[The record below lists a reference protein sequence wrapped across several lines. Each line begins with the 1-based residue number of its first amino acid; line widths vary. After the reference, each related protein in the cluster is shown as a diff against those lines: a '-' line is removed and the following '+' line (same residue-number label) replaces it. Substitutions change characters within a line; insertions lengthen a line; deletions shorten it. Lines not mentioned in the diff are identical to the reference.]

1 MNETQVLGFADGN
14 TSIPISWMVSNGL
27 FLGIAFN
34 GSAWFESTTSSTTPY
49 QVSIRLDGTEIA
61 ISPVI
66 TSGAAAG
73 VYVPNSF
80 ENNTGTFTAHIISD
94 SNITFQSLKWR
105 LSLFL
110 QPNYLVPGTLVEA
123 DYTSTDLSYTPN
135 GSTEVSSTGNYRQQ
149 TTGSLGS
156 TTSCP
161 TCTAYITAILLS
173 ATPSNPNEADC
184 SEANN
189 GTLENRVYV
198 LYTTAW
204 FTTNAAG
211 KNVVLSAFSL
221 TDNEIINTG
230 SSGYTIH
237 PDSITTAGT
246 SVFRN
251 SSDGNYMIK
260 DTSTQGTAKLLFNKS
275 GVYGTTVTC
284 GGGPGQN
291 N

>member
-1 MNETQVLGFADGN
+1 M
-14 TSIPISWMVSNGL
+14 
-27 FLGIAFN
+27 
-34 GSAWFESTTSSTTPY
+34 
-49 QVSIRLDGTEIA
+49 
-61 ISPVI
+61 
-66 TSGAAAG
+66 
-73 VYVPNSF
+73 
-80 ENNTGTFTAHIISD
+80 
-94 SNITFQSLKWR
+94 
-105 LSLFL
+105 
-110 QPNYLVPGTLVEA
+110 
-123 DYTSTDLSYTPN
+123 
-135 GSTEVSSTGNYRQQ
+135 
-149 TTGSLGS
+149 
-156 TTSCP
+156 
-161 TCTAYITAILLS
+161 
-173 ATPSNPNEADC
+173 
-184 SEANN
+184 
-189 GTLENRVYV
+189 ENRVYV